1 MSGQGSALTTSWTKK
16 AISITLRLGTG
27 QFGQGLGNAVK
38 LSNLRML
45 VTVAKSGMPSM
56 DRATA
61 KIWGVTPTI
70 MNEVSTLGIPLNMW
84 RPGNTM
90 LIEAGDEGG
99 AMSIV
104 YNGYLNRAYQN
115 YDDAPE
121 TSLDLE
127 GWGAQAEAIK
137 PVPPVSY
144 QGLVDVA
151 TVAQSIAFR
160 EGWVFENSGVVTK
173 VSNPYLA
180 GTAWEQIT
188 ELKRTAYINADLD
201 TSKQPKVLAIWPLYG
216 TRGGTI
222 PLINTR
228 SGLVGY
234 PKYQSSGMSFK
245 CLFNPNIRLG
255 GQIEMDSSV
264 GGAPPEVTTAAQ
276 SQTADQRKQQG
287 GPNGLW
293 YVYQLALD
301 LSAQMPGGPWF
312 CDVNCMRVLF
322 GAGLS

>member
-1 MSGQGSALTTSWTKK
+1 MSGTSWTKK
-16 AISITLRLGTG
+16 ALTITLRLGTG
-27 QFGQGLGNAVK
+27 QFGNGMGNAVK
-38 LSNLRML
+38 LKKLRML
-45 VTVAKSGMPSM
+45 VSVSKTGMPSM
-56 DRATA
+56 DKATA
-61 KIWGVTPTI
+61 KIWGLTPTI

-137 PVPPVSY
+137 PTDAVSY
-144 QGLVDVA
+144 AGTVDVA
-151 TVAQSIAFR
+151 TIAQAIAYR
-160 EGWVFENSGVVTK
+160 EGWTFENSGVTTRVT
-173 VSNPYLA
+173 NPYLA
-180 GTAWEQIT
+180 GTAYQQIDD
-188 ELKRTAYINADLD
+188 LKRMAGINAELD
-201 TSKQPKVLAIWPLYG
+201 TSKNPKVLAIWPLFG
-216 TRGGTI
+216 TRGGMI
-222 PLINTR
+222 PLINAR

-245 CLFNPNIRLG
+245 CLFNPSIRLN
-255 GQIEMDSSV
+255 GQIKMESSV
-264 GGAPPEVTTAAQ
+264 GGEPGQIKTAAN
-276 SQTADQRKQQG
+276 SQTADPQTQQG

-293 YVYQLALD
+293 YVFGLNLD
-301 LSAQMPGGPWF
+301 LSAQLPGGPWF
-312 CDVNCMRVLF
+312 CDVNCMRVQI
-322 GAGLS
+322 GSAPG